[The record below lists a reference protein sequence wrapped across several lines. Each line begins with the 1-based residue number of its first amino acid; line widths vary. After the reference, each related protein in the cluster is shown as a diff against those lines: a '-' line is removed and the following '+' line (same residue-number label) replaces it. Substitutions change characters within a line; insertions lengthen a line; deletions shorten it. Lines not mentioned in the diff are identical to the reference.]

1 MLTNEEVKTR
11 LMRNISAIRQTLDS
25 DILDVDIECQKNKLI
40 KLTQLVGLAA
50 ETKAQARKNLE
61 NGRLIAFSKMRD
73 SKLSPSI
80 LLKMVDSEISEEL
93 SLYEYADRLNAG
105 ISNSIEGLRSV
116 LSLYKTELEMSIKGH
131 S

>member
-1 MLTNEEVKTR
+1 MTSEDLKRR
-11 LMRNISAIRQTLDS
+11 LMLNITAIRSTLDA
-25 DILDVDIECQKNKLI
+25 DILDVDIEMQKNKLI

-61 NGRLIAFSKMRD
+61 NARLFAFAKVRESKIP
-73 SKLSPSI
+73 PSV

-116 LSLYKTELEMSIKGH
+116 LSLYKTELEMSLK

>member
-1 MLTNEEVKTR
+1 MTNEEVKKR
-11 LMRNISAIRQTLDS
+11 LLINISAIRQTLDT

-61 NGRLIAFSKMRD
+61 NGRLVAFSK
-73 SKLSPSI
+73 LSSEKCPPSI
-80 LLKMVDSEISEEL
+80 LLKRVDAEISEEL

-116 LSLYKTELEMSIKGH
+116 LSLYKTELEMSLKGH
-131 S
+131 A